1 MYTRDVKL
9 IQDHILSKGPEGVV
23 DVFGTVIASIRTGFK
38 DLTKLSNDIRLNK
51 HQSKAL
57 WGHKIGSYSGVV
69 AIKEDLYSMFE
80 GGASENL
87 MLNTVLGIKGL
98 GLAKAS
104 FGLQMMGYNLACL
117 DAHNLKRL
125 GYSSSYFN
133 NKNKAEEYVGVVQ
146 QKGTE
151 YWWNTW
157 CELIPQTPVN
167 KKHFKTAE
175 EVSYEHVIA
184 VRGK

>member
-1 MYTRDVKL
+1 MYSRDVKL
-9 IQDHILSKGPEGVV
+9 IQDHVLNKGPDGIV

-38 DLTKLSNDIRLNK
+38 DLTKLSNEIRVEK
-51 HQSKAL
+51 HDSKAL
-57 WGHKIGSYSGVV
+57 WGHKIDSYSGVV
-69 AIKEDLYSMFE
+69 ELKDELYSMFE
-80 GGASENL
+80 GSAPQHH
-87 MLNTVLGIKGL
+87 MLNTVLSVKGL

-117 DAHNLKRL
+117 DTHNLKRL

-133 NKNKAEEYVGVVQ
+133 NKKKAEEYVKIVQ

-157 CELIPQTPVN
+157 CELIPTTTTN
-167 KKHFKTAE
+167 RKYFKTAD

>member
-9 IQDHILSKGPEGVV
+9 IKDYVLNRGPEGVV
-23 DVFGTVIASIRTGFK
+23 DVFSTVIASIRTGFK
-38 DLTKLSNDIRLNK
+38 DLTNLSNDIRINK

-57 WGHKIGSYSGVV
+57 WGHKIDSYSGVV
-69 AIKEDLYSMFE
+69 ELKDELYSMFE
-80 GGASENL
+80 ESASQQK
-87 MLNTVLGIKGL
+87 MLNTVLSIKGL

-104 FGLQMMGYNLACL
+104 FGLQMLGYNLACL
-117 DAHNLKRL
+117 DTHNLKRL

-133 NKNKAEEYVGVVQ
+133 NKKRVEEYVSVVQ

-157 CELIPQTPVN
+157 CELIPQTTVN

-184 VRGK
+184 VRGD